1 MPLSD
6 RDYMRNSPPPRPRRT
21 WRFNTPG
28 GFGLSPIWVLIIINF
43 LIFLVTA
50 FSDTA
55 FSNLAMVPALI
66 GERPWTFVTCMF
78 VHAGFIH
85 ILFNMIFLFF
95 FGRTLVMFLGNNR
108 FLLVYFLGGLA
119 GNLVFLLLN
128 LSSGVQLVGASAAI
142 YGVAGAL
149 VVMAPN
155 MRVAL
160 WGIIPMP
167 LWVFVIV
174 FLGILSLPGIADA
187 SIAWQAHFGGLAAGL
202 IAGFYFRKK
211 MLPMVYYR

>member
-1 MPLSD
+1 
-6 RDYMRNSPPPRPRRT
+6 
-21 WRFNTPG
+21 
-28 GFGLSPIWVLIIINF
+28 
-43 LIFLVTA
+43 
-50 FSDTA
+50 
-55 FSNLAMVPALI
+55 
-66 GERPWTFVTCMF
+66 
-78 VHAGFIH
+78 
-85 ILFNMIFLFF
+85 
-95 FGRTLVMFLGNNR
+95 MFLGNNR